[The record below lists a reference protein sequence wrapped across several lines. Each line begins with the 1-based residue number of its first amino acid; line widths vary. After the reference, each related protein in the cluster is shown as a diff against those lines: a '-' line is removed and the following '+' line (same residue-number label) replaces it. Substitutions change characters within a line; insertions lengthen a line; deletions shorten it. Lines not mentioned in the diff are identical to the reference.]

1 MSGGEGLDV
10 DAGSNVIER
19 GPFAG
24 VEGGRGVVPGFGVD
38 IWLDLK
44 DFFAQAETRENE
56 GGINKTETSQSV
68 GAVFCGI

>member
-1 MSGGEGLDV
+1 MSCGERLDV
-10 DAGSNVIER
+10 DAGSNVIECSF
-19 GPFAG
+19 FAG
-24 VEGGRGVVPGFGVD
+24 VEGGWGVVPGFGVN

-56 GGINKTETSQSV
+56 GGIDKTEASQSV